1 MSGCAASIM
10 RASGSSFPGLASIRT
25 FLAIPHDDKTSL
37 VRDDGIRGEHHVV
50 FICADNEQVVV
61 VMHPGRGNGSFLEA
75 HARKK
80 GRTRKAQVL
89 VALEDTCQRQV
100 APLPVDAA
108 ILHRKLAHK
117 LKKGILLL
125 KLSKLPNPAKESPAS
140 SGSTV
145 PW

>member
-75 HARKK
+75 HARK
-80 GRTRKAQVL
+80 AQVL
-89 VALEDTCQRQV
+89 VALGDTCQRQV
-100 APLPVDAA
+100 ASPLPVDAA

-117 LKKGILLL
+117 LKKGILLP

>member
-80 GRTRKAQVL
+80 GRARKAQVL

-117 LKKGILLL
+117 LK
-125 KLSKLPNPAKESPAS
+125 
-140 SGSTV
+140 
-145 PW
+145 